1 MDEKAQLSCSARQQG
16 QPQRNDGSTWARGDY
31 TRFLRAIR
39 NRPVK
44 ALRSADVPVLIL
56 VWMLCV
62 GTDWSTG
69 TKIALNVA
77 AVAALCLKEAVMH
90 RRLMSRPVHGRR
102 SAGVRRQLVSA
113 A

>member
-1 MDEKAQLSCSARQQG
+1 M
-16 QPQRNDGSTWARGDY
+16 
-31 TRFLRAIR
+31 
-39 NRPVK
+39 K
-44 ALRSADVPVLIL
+44 ALRSAEVPVLIL

-77 AVAALCLKEAVMH
+77 AVAAFCLKEVLQH
-90 RRLMSRPVHGRR
+90 RRLMTRPAQERRVVAGRR
-102 SAGVRRQLVSA
+102 LVPA

>member
-1 MDEKAQLSCSARQQG
+1 M
-16 QPQRNDGSTWARGDY
+16 
-31 TRFLRAIR
+31 
-39 NRPVK
+39 
-44 ALRSADVPVLIL
+44 PVLIL

-77 AVAALCLKEAVMH
+77 AVAAFCLREAIVH
-90 RRLMSRPVHGRR
+90 RRLGARPAHGRR
-102 SAGVRRQLVSA
+102 SAGSRQLVTA

>member
-1 MDEKAQLSCSARQQG
+1 M
-16 QPQRNDGSTWARGDY
+16 
-31 TRFLRAIR
+31 
-39 NRPVK
+39 
-44 ALRSADVPVLIL
+44 PVLIL

-77 AVAALCLKEAVMH
+77 AVAALCLREAILH
-90 RRLMSRPVHGRR
+90 RRLGARPAHGRR
-102 SAGVRRQLVSA
+102 SAGSQRQLATA